1 MIDCEKTAEELVH
14 EISELLIR
22 CEILEKEASE
32 YTPVVSVA
40 PSPAQVPPMTA
51 SIHQIA
57 TAAEEQTA
65 TTSEIS
71 SNMLQ
76 ITQVVHDTA
85 GGAHQSATAAAQLS
99 GNAEELQ
106 RLVRQFKL

>member
-1 MIDCEKTAEELVH
+1 MQ
-14 EISELLIR
+14 IS
-22 CEILEKEASE
+22 
-32 YTPVVSVA
+32 
-40 PSPAQVPPMTA
+40 QV
-51 SIHQIA
+51 A

-71 SNMLQ
+71 SNMQQ
-76 ITQVVHDTA
+76 ITEVVHQTSQ
-85 GGAHQSATAAAQLS
+85 GAHESATAASQLS

>member
-1 MIDCEKTAEELVH
+1 MQVNQ
-14 EISELLIR
+14 IS
-22 CEILEKEASE
+22 
-32 YTPVVSVA
+32 
-40 PSPAQVPPMTA
+40 
-51 SIHQIA
+51 

-71 SNMLQ
+71 SNMMK
-76 ITQVVHDTA
+76 ITEVVQQTSH
-85 GGAHQSATAAAQLS
+85 GAHESAAAASQLN